1 MPAGLSWHPIP
12 MKVQAVVP
20 ICLFSLLIIAL
31 FHASPDRAAA
41 QSSETSDPQ
50 VQIAMRNVIYHYTGP
65 IAVHVFRLQGEL
77 LPTKPGSTVVF
88 DDKNSFK
95 LALTSAQIAI
105 SCDALARVLNE
116 NVFSASDAP
125 LKNLSL
131 QGNNNQLIIK
141 GKLHQKADVSFE
153 ATGTLTAEGDGRIR
167 VHTEYLKAAHLPVK
181 GLMDLLGLDIARMI
195 HTKKIQG
202 VSVDKDDLILNP
214 EQILPAPRYSGKSLS
229 RSHSRQRYR
238 ANIRHSAGPE
248 LRRKTARQ
256 LHRISPRFGKI
267 TMHDSDL
274 IMIDIDSRD
283 PLDFYLDHYQDQ
295 LVAGYSKS
303 TPEYGLRA
311 YVRDYDK
318 IPHRPLPNHTPQ

>member
-1 MPAGLSWHPIP
+1 
-12 MKVQAVVP
+12 MKMQAFVP
-20 ICLFSLLIIAL
+20 ICLFSLLTIAL
-31 FHASPDRAAA
+31 SHASLDRAVA

-77 LPTKPGSTVVF
+77 LPTKPGGTVVF

-131 QGNNNQLIIK
+131 QSKNNQLIIK

-167 VHTEYLKAAHLPVK
+167 VHTDHLKAAHLPVK

-195 HTKKIQG
+195 DTKKIQG
-202 VSVDKDDLILNP
+202 VSIDKDDLILNP
-214 EQILPAPRYSGKSLS
+214 EQILPAPHIQGRVSAVRIQGNDIVQIFGTAQTENFAAKQTGNYI
-229 RSHSRQRYR
+229 
-238 ANIRHSAGPE
+238 AFRHGE
-248 LRRKTARQ
+248 M
-256 LHRISPRFGKI
+256 RFGKI

-283 PLDFYLDHYQDQ
+283 PLDFYLDHYQEQ

-318 IPHRPLPNHTPQ
+318 IPHRPLPNHTVQ

>member
-1 MPAGLSWHPIP
+1 
-12 MKVQAVVP
+12 MKMKAFVP

-31 FHASPDRAAA
+31 SHASPNRTAA
-41 QSSETSDPQ
+41 QAGETSDAH
-50 VQIAMRNVIYHYTGP
+50 VQIAMRNVIYHYTAP

-77 LPTKPGSTVVF
+77 VPTKPGSTVVF

-116 NVFSASDAP
+116 NVLSASDAP

-131 QGNNNQLIIK
+131 QSNNNQLIIK
-141 GKLHQKADVSFE
+141 GKLHQKGDVPFE

-167 VHTEYLKAAHLPVK
+167 VHTEHLKAAHLPVK

-195 HTKKIQG
+195 DTKKIQG
-202 VSVDKDDLILNP
+202 VSVDKDDMILNP
-214 EQILPAPRYSGKSLS
+214 EQILPAPHIQGRVSAVRIQGNDIVQIFGTPQAENFAAKQTGNYL
-229 RSHSRQRYR
+229 
-238 ANIRHSAGPE
+238 AFRHGE
-248 LRRKTARQ
+248 V
-256 LHRISPRFGKI
+256 RFGKI

-274 IMIDIDSRD
+274 IMIDIDPRD
-283 PLDFYLDHYQDQ
+283 PLDFYLDHYQEQ
-295 LVAGYSKS
+295 LVAGYCKS
-303 TPEYGLRA
+303 TLDYGLRA

-318 IPHRPLPNHTPQ
+318 ISHRPLPSHTMQ